1 LYRKEDQKQS
11 STIYTVSSLTTE
23 IKSLLEDKYPFVW
36 IQGEISNLGRPSSGH
51 IYFTLKDSRSQIAAI
66 VFRNLAHHL
75 KFQLE
80 NGLQITGMARLT
92 LYEPRGAYQLVFEFI
107 EPKGTGALQLAF
119 EQLRNRLA
127 QEGLFD
133 EKFKKKLPFIP
144 ERISVITS
152 PTGAV
157 IHDIINI
164 IDRRFPDVVL
174 EIVPVKVQGDQAEH
188 EISSALAMLNS
199 RRLSDLIIIARGG
212 GSLEDLAAFNSEILA
227 RAVFSS
233 EIPVVSAV
241 GHETDYT
248 ICDFVSDLRAPTPSA
263 AAELVVPV
271 KNDLVS
277 DVERLKTALIRRMG
291 VILEKKKFHLLKIS
305 EKLID
310 PRRRIIDLRL
320 KLDDYT
326 QRLVRAFHKTIDH
339 KRAYISWRSE
349 KLTLLSPLKKN
360 AELKN
365 RLARLNDELLIRMG
379 AIIQKKRIRFGEA
392 RAKIDALNPLAILK
406 RGYSVTRTVPD
417 ANVVTDTRC
426 VSQNQDLEII
436 LAHGS
441 LRVGV
446 KGIIKNGEKKF

>member
-1 LYRKEDQKQS
+1 MYRKEDQKQS

>member
-1 LYRKEDQKQS
+1 MYRKEDQKQS
-11 STIYTVSSLTTE
+11 NTIYTVSSLTTE

-51 IYFTLKDSRSQIAAI
+51 IYFTLKDSRSQIAAV

-133 EKFKKKLPFIP
+133 EKIKKRLPFIP

-157 IHDIINI
+157 IHDIMNI
-164 IDRRFPDVVL
+164 IGRRFPDVVL
-174 EIVPVKVQGDQAEH
+174 EVVPVKVQGDQAEH

-212 GSLEDLAAFNSEILA
+212 GSLEDLAAFNSETLA

-248 ICDFVSDLRAPTPSA
+248 ICDFVSDMRAPTPSA

-320 KLDDYT
+320 KVDDYT
-326 QRLVRAFHKTIDH
+326 QRLVRAIHKTIGQ

-360 AELKN
+360 VELKN
-365 RLARLNDELLIRMG
+365 RLTRLSDELLIRMG
-379 AIIQKKRIRFGEA
+379 ATIQKNRIRFGEA
-392 RAKIDALNPLAILK
+392 RTKMAVLNPLAILK

-426 VSQNQDLEII
+426 VSQSQDLEII